1 MRGGTSEAA
10 IVNKQV
16 RMLTVLATSYFM
28 HISSTH
34 SASSMADRAYKLAVN
49 ELGTGDL
56 T

>member
-34 SASSMADRAYKLAVN
+34 SACRLAVN